1 MRLKV
6 ISFMLVMAL
15 MTMAIVLLPVGS
27 EAESPW
33 ATVKVEY
40 AGTYSGT
47 IKGDEIQNVMGEG
60 TMEFPIQGEII
71 HVIMTKGGE
80 DYHEMTVSI
89 MVDGNTRMSEST
101 NEPMGE
107 VRMAYSLGAEGDFL
121 NDDSDDGGGGCVSFL
136 SGSILLVLAGIMI
149 LARIRKR
156 S

>member
-1 MRLKV
+1 M
-6 ISFMLVMAL
+6 ISFILIMTLMLV
-15 MTMAIVLLPVGS
+15 AIVIMPDRS

-33 ATVKVEY
+33 ATVKVDY
-40 AGTYSGT
+40 AGPYSGS
-47 IKGDEIQNVMGEG
+47 IKGDEIQEVMGEG

-71 HVIMTKGGE
+71 HVIMTKESE
-80 DYHEMTVSI
+80 DYYEMTVSI

-101 NEPMGE
+101 SEPMGE

-121 NDDSDDGGGGCVSFL
+121 DDDSDDGGGGCVSLL